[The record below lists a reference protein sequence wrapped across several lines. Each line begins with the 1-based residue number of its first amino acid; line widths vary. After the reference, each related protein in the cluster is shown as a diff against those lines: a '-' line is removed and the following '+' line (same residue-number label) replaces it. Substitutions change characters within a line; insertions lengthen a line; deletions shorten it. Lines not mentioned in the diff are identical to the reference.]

1 MEGWAL
7 TALEHYMSQ
16 TGRLV
21 LIEQSSGD
29 ERRTLA
35 LQGSNMLLKEWL
47 PEGRSE
53 DYHLS
58 IIEPESQRLRPK
70 FPDHEK
76 TQQDFDYVF
85 CIGGDGTLL
94 RLLRILFFRFVPPTL
109 PKIVTFSMGSLG
121 YLCNF

>member
-21 LIEQSSGD
+21 LIEQRSSD
-29 ERRTLA
+29 ERRNLA

-47 PEGRSE
+47 PEGRSD

-76 TQQDFDYVF
+76 T
-85 CIGGDGTLL
+85 
-94 RLLRILFFRFVPPTL
+94 
-109 PKIVTFSMGSLG
+109 
-121 YLCNF
+121 